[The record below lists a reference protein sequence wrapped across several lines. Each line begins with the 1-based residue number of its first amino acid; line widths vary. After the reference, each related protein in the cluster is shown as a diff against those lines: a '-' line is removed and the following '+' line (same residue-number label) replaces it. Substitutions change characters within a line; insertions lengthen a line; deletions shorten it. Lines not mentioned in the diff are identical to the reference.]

1 LSLSRLSCKCVQGLA
16 NRELWQN
23 SNSFNLEDRDLLM
36 DYLDRAFTFAQNCMD
51 ADREKRRQEDE
62 AQAAYGQSG
71 GLSAGQLSRN

>member
-1 LSLSRLSCKCVQGLA
+1 
-16 NRELWQN
+16 
-23 SNSFNLEDRDLLM
+23 M